1 MGGPKVVA
9 DILNLTG
16 SSVEKNVLEQ
26 MDGTDPEVAEEVRN
40 LMFVFAD
47 LVKLTDKELQVLMRE
62 VEQKDLVIGLKA
74 ADQELK
80 DKVLSNMS
88 ERVRSFIEEEMEYL
102 GPMRLSEVE
111 EVQLRIVQQAHQLED
126 QGQITIT
133 LGDAN
138 EEFV

>member
-1 MGGPKVVA
+1 MVA

-62 VEQKDLVIGLKA
+62 VEQKDLVVALKA
-74 ADQELK
+74 ADQDLK

-88 ERVRSFIEEEMEYL
+88 ERVRSFIEEDMEFL

-111 EVQLRIVQQAHQLED
+111 EIQLRVVQQARQLED

-133 LGDAN
+133 RGDAS

>member
-1 MGGPKVVA
+1 VGGPKVVA

-126 QGQITIT
+126 QGQITVT